1 MSPIARRRLLYAL
14 AALLTLSLLAL
25 AVFLWQRQRLLAY
38 ALGEVKVR
46 VERKYLVRLTL
57 GPARFTDLNTVEIQG
72 MSLVPTSSAALPDT
86 LLTARRLQAGLSVR
100 SLFAGRPVF
109 SQLQIDAARL
119 TATRTLTGDNF
130 SFLIKKNKAA
140 APRRDTTQGR
150 NYGLLLNQVLETG
163 FDNVPGEADFRNFVV
178 RYLSPRHRVLLQ
190 MPSLRINEG
199 RISGQMQADVDGEV
213 NQLGLAG
220 SVEPSD
226 YAVDLRLYGRGQSVQ
241 LPYLPQRFNA
251 MVSFDTVR
259 VQLAGK
265 DFSDEELTL
274 RGTVA
279 ARNFSFY
286 QPKVSATDVVVRSGT
301 LDFVT
306 TLGAQ
311 SIALEKGSRVALNQL
326 VFYPEI
332 SFRRPLPPPTSAS
345 ASNRRRRPAPV
356 RTWRDDLQVS
366 LNITSAETPVNDFFS
381 SLPEGIFDTV
391 TGVRGTGS
399 LKYQLRAAL
408 DMAQVDSLKFDS
420 SLRPSGNF
428 AITRFGA
435 EDLTQLNRDFPYTA
449 YNDRGDSIKT
459 FAVGPTNPDFV
470 PYNQISSYL
479 KTAITTAED
488 PRFFT
493 HRGFMEKAFVKSAI
507 QNIKERRFAR
517 GGSTISMQLVKNVFL
532 TRQKVISRKIEE
544 ALIVWLLENTRL
556 VSKERMFE
564 VYLNV
569 IEWGP
574 KIYGVKEAAKF
585 YYNKKPAD
593 LNLDESLYLAS
604 IIPKPK
610 FYRQSFDAYG
620 NLRRN
625 TRYFFRLIADL
636 MEMRGQISGQQR
648 AGLNYG
654 VALNGRARQY
664 IVTARDTTRTVQPA
678 DTSQFEP
685 LNLLDLLNTGATTT
699 PDAGVNSNAATE
711 EDAPPPAP
719 TSAPK

>member
-1 MSPIARRRLLYAL
+1 MARRRLFYTL
-14 AALLTLSLLAL
+14 AALVFLVLLAL
-25 AVFLWQRQRLLAY
+25 SIFLWKRQLLLDY
-38 ALGEVKVR
+38 ALREVKTR
-46 VERKYLVRLTL
+46 VERKYPVRLAL

-72 MSLVPTSSAALPDT
+72 MSLVPTAPLTDT
-86 LLTARRLQAGLSVR
+86 LLTAQRLQAGLSWR

-119 TATRTLTGDNF
+119 TAHKTLTGDNF
-130 SFLIKKNKAA
+130 SFLLKKKKAV
-140 APRRDTTQGR
+140 PVRDSTQGR
-150 NYGLLLNQVLETG
+150 NYGLLLNQVLEAG
-163 FDNVPGEADFRNFVV
+163 FDNVPGEADFRDFLV
-178 RYLSPRHRVLLQ
+178 RYESPQHLVRLQ
-190 MPSLRINEG
+190 MPGLRIN
-199 RISGQMQADVDGEV
+199 RGQVSARMRADVDGEV

-220 SVEPSD
+220 TVEPSD
-226 YAVDLRLYGRGQSVQ
+226 YAVDLRLYGVGQSVQ
-241 LPYLPQRFNA
+241 LPYLPQRFNTL
-251 MVSFDTVR
+251 VSFDTVR
-259 VQLAGK
+259 VRLSGK
-265 DFSDEELTL
+265 DYDYGDNALTL

-286 QPKVSATDVVVRSGT
+286 QPKISATDVVVHNGA

-306 TLGAQ
+306 TLDAR
-311 SIALEKGSRVALNQL
+311 SITLEKGSRVVLNKLQ
-326 VFYPEI
+326 FFPEI
-332 SFRRPLPPPTSAS
+332 SFSRPAPPATTG
-345 ASNRRRRPAPV
+345 RRRRARPP
-356 RTWRDDLQVS
+356 RTWQDDLRVD
-366 LNITSAETPVNDFFS
+366 LNIASAETPVNDFFG
-381 SLPEGIFDTV
+381 SLPEGIFDAV
-391 TGVRGTGS
+391 QGVRGTGS
-399 LKYQLRAAL
+399 LTYRLRAAL

-428 AITRFGA
+428 AITQFGA
-435 EDLTQLNRDFPYTA
+435 EDLNQLNHDFPYTA
-449 YNDRGDSIKT
+449 FNDKGDSIKT
-459 FAVGPTNPDFV
+459 FAVGPSNANFV
-470 PYNQISSYL
+470 PYNQISNYL

-493 HRGFMEKAFVKSAI
+493 HKGFMEKAFVKSAI
-507 QNIKERRFAR
+507 QNIKEKRFAR

-544 ALIVWLLENTRL
+544 ILIVWLLENTRL

-593 LNLDESLYLAS
+593 LNLPESLYLAS

-610 FYRQSFDAYG
+610 YYRQSFDAYG

-636 MEMRGQISGQQR
+636 MAMRGQISEQDR
-648 AGLNYG
+648 ANLNYG
-654 VALNGRARQY
+654 VALNGKARQY
-664 IVTARDTTRTVQPA
+664 IVTARDTTRTVHAA

-685 LNLLDLLNTGATTT
+685 LNLIDLLNTGATTT
-699 PDAGVNSNAATE
+699 PDAGVNSNAAD
-711 EDAPPPAP
+711 EDAPPPN
-719 TSAPK
+719 PKQ